1 MNGIDKLFAALY
13 KYGFLNTTF
22 KILKHPFCHLHYL
35 YNLKIKER
43 VILKLDNIEDRFI
56 EIYNANCWGNKKS
69 VSGGGST
76 LKYTENLREK

>member
-22 KILKHPFCHLHYL
+22 KILKLPFCHLHYL

-43 VILKLDNIEDRFI
+43 VILKLDNLEDRFI

-69 VSGGGST
+69 VRGGGST